1 MPIHAAMSSRFRLLE
16 SVPSMQALMEDPAY
30 AQVRAQFESHPGYQ
44 VPAVSVRS
52 AEVPGPHGPV
62 PVRIYGESTGD
73 TGGGARPCLVWMHG
87 GAFIGGNLDMPEAD
101 WTARELALRAGAIVV
116 SVDYRLC
123 NDGVHF
129 PVPHDDVVA
138 VVRWVR
144 DSPADLGI
152 DADRI
157 SVGGASAGANLAA
170 GAALKLRDADGLPPA
185 HLIFAY
191 GVAHAVIPPMSAEH
205 AALMRE
211 VPALLQ
217 FPPEATSFF
226 NVNYL
231 GGPVSTATGYAF
243 PALADL
249 RGMCPTLV
257 LNAEYDDLRASG
269 QAFAAALAAAGADV
283 RQVMVASMLHGF
295 LNLPA
300 SIGPVAGAL
309 DLIAGI
315 LRTPAAIGALR
326 PGVPGLVDRQLRAVG
341 QPDRREQSPAL
352 IGDLP
357 RHLDAL
363 APQVGEGRLDVVAHE
378 VKLVVPSTVSRVHRE
393 FGRRHGEDGPAAPR
407 VH

>member
-1 MPIHAAMSSRFRLLE
+1 MPIHPALRIRFPLFE

-30 AQVRAQFESHPGYQ
+30 AQVRAQLESHPGYL
-44 VPAVSVRS
+44 VPEVSVRP

-62 PVRIYGESTGD
+62 PVRVYGESAAEPGD
-73 TGGGARPCLVWMHG
+73 GVRPCLVWMHG
-87 GAFIGGNLDMPEAD
+87 GAFIAGDLDMPEAD
-101 WTARELALRAGAIVV
+101 WTARELALRAGAIVI

-123 NDGVHF
+123 NDGVHY

-138 VVRWVR
+138 VARWAR
-144 DSPADLGI
+144 KSAPDLGI

-170 GAALKLRDADGLPPA
+170 GAALRLRDADGRPPA

-191 GVAHAVIPPMSAEH
+191 GVAHHIVPPMSAEH

-226 NVNYL
+226 NTNYV
-231 GGPVSTATGYAF
+231 GGPVTAADGYAF

-249 RGMCPTLV
+249 RGMCPALV
-257 LNAEYDDLRASG
+257 INAEYDDLRTSG

-300 SIGPVAGAL
+300 TIGPVAEAL
-309 DLIAGI
+309 DLIASV
-315 LRTPAAIGALR
+315 LRTPTPLSA
-326 PGVPGLVDRQLRAVG
+326 
-341 QPDRREQSPAL
+341 
-352 IGDLP
+352 
-357 RHLDAL
+357 
-363 APQVGEGRLDVVAHE
+363 
-378 VKLVVPSTVSRVHRE
+378 
-393 FGRRHGEDGPAAPR
+393 
-407 VH
+407 